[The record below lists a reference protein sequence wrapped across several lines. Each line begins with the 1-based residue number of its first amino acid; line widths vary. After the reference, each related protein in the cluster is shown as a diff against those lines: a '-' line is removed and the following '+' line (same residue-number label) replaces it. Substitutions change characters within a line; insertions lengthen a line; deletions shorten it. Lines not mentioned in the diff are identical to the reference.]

1 MGRRAKK
8 TAGEVKT
15 CKECKYAQ
23 IDFRWLTPAKKPF
36 CIICQKDGLL
46 KLMKWKC
53 TYKSNL

>member
-8 TAGEVKT
+8 TAGEEKI

-36 CIICQKDGLL
+36 CIICKKDGLL

-53 TYKSNL
+53 TYK